1 MPRGFPLHRPR
12 RRLALAALVLAL
24 LLAPGCFVFDELDG
38 KGSTAAGSRPGQAAK
53 TQSAEPV
60 ASSSNAR
67 EKLQAYYNRRP
78 RRRVEEDPTDP
89 IVGCLSGGRVEFMR
103 KHQCELRGGRIQD

>member
-1 MPRGFPLHRPR
+1 MPRGFPLHRRR
-12 RRLALAALVLAL
+12 RRLALVALVLTL
-24 LLAPGCFVFDELDG
+24 LMAPGCFVFDELDG
-38 KGSTAAGSRPGQAAK
+38 KGVTGGGPKPSKAAK
-53 TQSAEPV
+53 TQTAEPV

-78 RRRVEEDPTDP
+78 RRRVEEDPSDP